1 VITIGELFTE
11 GPRIVNVGIEGF
23 AANLLRLGV
32 PVIHVAWAPPA
43 GGDPRMAALLASLDD
58 EPLDQNPLAPEP
70 LTSGRLASAPLTSAP
85 LTSAPLTLPSPLLG
99 EGSDMVRGESA
110 GTRTKEGTMPARREA
125 AGLPSPGLSPAKLP
139 VAGLPARE
147 RIGVKKAN
155 EIALRRLVEAQPVL
169 VDCRPAREAIG
180 LTGRMV
186 LHAGPPLGWERMCAT
201 MQAAILCA
209 MRYEGWASE
218 DGAALDLVLHG
229 TVRIAPCH
237 SMGAAGP
244 MTGMVTPSM
253 PVFVVENRAQGNRA
267 AATINEGLG
276 RVLRFGANDQP
287 VIERLRWLEAEVGP
301 LLGAALRAS
310 GGIDLRALMSQA
322 LCMGDEMHQ
331 RNVAASSLLGRLLMP
346 HVARAAG
353 DTSAVARV
361 AELIGAN
368 DQFFLN
374 IAMAAAKASAD
385 PCVGITGSTMV
396 ATMARNGTDFGI
408 RVAGLGDRWF
418 TAPVNV
424 PRGLYFPGFGP
435 DDANPDIGDSAIVE
449 TVGLGGFAMAASPA
463 VVPFVGAGG
472 LADAIRVTEEMAEIS
487 LAEHPYFH
495 IPSLDERGAPVGID
509 VRKVVDTGITPLINT
524 GIAGKNPGTGQ
535 IGAGVVRVPLACFE
549 QALEALAAHASAV
562 S

>member
-1 VITIGELFTE
+1 MITIGELFTE

-23 AANLLRLGV
+23 AADLLRLGV
-32 PVIHVAWAPPA
+32 PVIHVAWVPPA
-43 GGDPRMAALLASLDD
+43 GGDPHIAALLASLDD
-58 EPLDQNPLAPEP
+58 DPLDQNPLAPAP
-70 LTSGRLASAPLTSAP
+70 LTSGPLTSG
-85 LTSAPLTLPSPLLG
+85 PLTLPSPRRG
-99 EGSDMVRGESA
+99 EGSEMQTGEGA
-110 GTRTKEGTMPARREA
+110 GTRSKEGTTPASGEG
-125 AGLPSPGLSPAKLP
+125 AGSPAKLP
-139 VAGLPARE
+139 VAGLPAME

-169 VDCRPAREAIG
+169 VDCLPAREAIG

-186 LHAGPPLGWERMCAT
+186 LHAGPPLAWERMCAT

-209 MRYEGWASE
+209 MRYEGWAS
-218 DGAALDLVLHG
+218 DDAAALDLVLQG
-229 TVRIAPCH
+229 AVRVAPCH

-276 RVLRFGANDQP
+276 RVLRFGANDQR
-287 VIERLRWLEAEVGP
+287 VIERLRWLEAEAGP

-361 AELIGAN
+361 AELIGGN

-385 PCVGITGSTMV
+385 PCLGITGSTMV

-463 VVPFVGAGG
+463 VVRFVGAGG

-487 LAEHPYFH
+487 LAEHPHFR
-495 IPSLDERGAPVGID
+495 IPSLDGRGAPVGID
-509 VRKVVDTGITPLINT
+509 VRKVVETGITPLINT
-524 GIAGKNPGTGQ
+524 GIAGKHPGTGQ
-535 IGAGVVRVPLACFE
+535 IGAGVVRAPLACFE
-549 QALEALAAHASAV
+549 QALEALAAHGAAVRAGDRSASV